1 MIFLFYKKTA
11 TITKKKYFIPV
22 GHLKDYEKNPN
33 QYLQN

>member
-22 GHLKDYEKNPN
+22 GHLKDYEKKPI
-33 QYLQN
+33 QYL